1 MELAKRLYSKGH
13 AISYVPDAA
22 VEHIHE
28 ESWEKVRRRY
38 EREALALRDIMPEV
52 TLGVRDCLRYTAAG
66 ILFDFAAAL
75 KERCL
80 HREMAGIV
88 MFRAMQYMGTY
99 RGNHLHRELSRASKE
114 KYFFIQN
121 KLTG

>member
-66 ILFDFAAAL
+66 ILFDFCGGPEGAVLAP
-75 KERCL
+75 RNGG
-80 HREMAGIV
+80 HRNVPGDAIHGYVSRKSFTSRVIA
-88 MFRAMQYMGTY
+88 RIK
-99 RGNHLHRELSRASKE
+99 REV
-114 KYFFIQN
+114 FFYP
-121 KLTG
+121 K